1 MAKVNLD
8 VSEKLDI
15 TCRKGDTFS
24 LSLTLKDSNGTAL
37 TLSTSGYEFLMQ
49 VRSSRKV
56 MSKGKMLERELV
68 IGTVSKGRTSS
79 QGINFTF
86 TTDDLGV
93 ATITVDDDT
102 MRKVTPGRYVY
113 DLQQIVSSVSTTIL
127 KGNFIINDDIS
138 DVLV

>member
-113 DLQQIVSSVSTTIL
+113 DLQQIVSSVSTTIF
-127 KGNFIINDDIS
+127 KGHFIINDDIS

>member
-113 DLQQIVSSVSTTIL
+113 DLQQIVSSVST
-127 KGNFIINDDIS
+127 NDDIS